1 MNTMQANITF
11 NTVYIY
17 ISSLDM
23 TMLIQI
29 SKIYATKWHEY
40 ANMC

>member
-11 NTVYIY
+11 NTVYIYIYIY

-29 SKIYATKWHEY
+29 SKIYATK
-40 ANMC
+40 

>member
-1 MNTMQANITF
+1 MQANITF
-11 NTVYIY
+11 NTVYIYIYIYIY

-29 SKIYATKWHEY
+29 SKIYATK
-40 ANMC
+40 

>member
-1 MNTMQANITF
+1 MQANITF

-29 SKIYATKWHEY
+29 SKIYATK
-40 ANMC
+40 

>member
-1 MNTMQANITF
+1 MQANITF
-11 NTVYIY
+11 NTVYIYIYIY

-29 SKIYATKWHEY
+29 SKIYATK
-40 ANMC
+40 